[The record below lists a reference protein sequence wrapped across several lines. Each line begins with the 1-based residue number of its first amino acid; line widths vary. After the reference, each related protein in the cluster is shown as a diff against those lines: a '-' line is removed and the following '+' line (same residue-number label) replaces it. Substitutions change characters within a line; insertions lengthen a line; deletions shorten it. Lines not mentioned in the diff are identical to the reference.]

1 MKFRLLSSTGKMM
14 AFLAVIS
21 LASCKKDAASNSNNA
36 AAISMTDSSTAADA
50 AYSDVLNT
58 AFVGT
63 FDNSAVWNAHSM
75 HATGQVNTMG
85 TQVLGTGSLG
95 CAIYSLDDSVPG
107 EYPKTLTLDF
117 GSGCTSADGIVRSGK
132 ISYLFTNVIFMPAA
146 TATVTFSNYMV
157 AGYGIEGQYTITNIT
172 TDAAIS
178 FTTEVTNGIIT
189 YPDASNYHYSHNKT
203 YIQIAGA
210 STPYDISDD
219 IYSLSGTAS
228 FSSSAGNTL
237 LLAAGA
243 DAPLTRA
250 ISCNYIGKGIL
261 SFVYNQAVS
270 GTLDFGDGTC
280 DNTATLNIGSTH
292 QQITLR

>member
-1 MKFRLLSSTGKMM
+1 MNFRILSNSGKMI
-14 AFLAVIS
+14 ALLAVIS
-21 LASCKKDAASNSNNA
+21 LASCKKDASSNSGNA
-36 AAISMTDSSTAADA
+36 DAVKMTDSSTAADY

-58 AFVGT
+58 AFVGVL
-63 FDNSAVWNAHSM
+63 DNPTVWSAHSLR
-75 HATGQVNTMG
+75 TGQVNTMG
-85 TQVLGTGSLG
+85 TQVLGSGSLG
-95 CAIYSLDDSVPG
+95 CAIYTLDDSVPG
-107 EYPKTLTLDF
+107 EYPKILTLDF
-117 GSGCTSADGIVRSGK
+117 GAGCTSADGIVRSGK
-132 ISYLFTNVIFMPAA
+132 ITYLFNNLILIPGA
-146 TATVTFSNYMV
+146 TATVTFQNYTV
-157 AGYGIEGQYTITNIT
+157 NGYGIQGQYTISDIT
-172 TDAAIS
+172 TDAAVS

-203 YIQIAGA
+203 YIQIAGS

-237 LLAAGA
+237 LLAAST

-250 ISCNYIGKGIL
+250 LACNYIGKGIL
-261 SFVYNQAVS
+261 SFVYNQSVS

-292 QQITLR
+292 QQIILR